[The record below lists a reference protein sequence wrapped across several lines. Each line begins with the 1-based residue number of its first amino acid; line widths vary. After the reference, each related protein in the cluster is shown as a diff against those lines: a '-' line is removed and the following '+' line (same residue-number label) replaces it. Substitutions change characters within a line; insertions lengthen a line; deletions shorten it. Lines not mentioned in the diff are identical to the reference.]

1 MAYLQRITLCC
12 HQLKMCARVKAE
24 VVSIGGETVV
34 SGLDSATSLIQV
46 NDLMIVS
53 YRTGCLLWDFLCR
66 PLRT

>member
-24 VVSIGGETVV
+24 VVSIGGETIV

-46 NDLMIVS
+46 RDSLIAS
-53 YRTGCLLWDFLCR
+53 GRAGR
-66 PLRT
+66 